1 MAAVPSDVYGHI
13 YSFLVQQKLL
23 KAAKAFRKEAL
34 VVSTIL
40 RTFGVLLVLLSFK
53 VSRMFIVEY
62 LLISVHM
69 LPTNF
74 FVQDVMLV
82 TLAKLTHICEH
93 LSRDKNSY
101 FIF

>member
-40 RTFGVLLVLLSFK
+40 RPFGILLVFLSFN

-62 LLISVHM
+62 PSIYSVHM

-74 FVQDVMLV
+74 LVQDLKLV
-82 TLAKLTHICEH
+82 ALAKVA
-93 LSRDKNSY
+93 N
-101 FIF
+101 IF

>member
-40 RTFGVLLVLLSFK
+40 RPFGILLVF
-53 VSRMFIVEY
+53 FIFQCQPNVHCRVPSIY
-62 LLISVHM
+62 SVHM

-74 FVQDVMLV
+74 LVQDLKLV
-82 TLAKLTHICEH
+82 ALAKVA
-93 LSRDKNSY
+93 N
-101 FIF
+101 IF

>member
-40 RTFGVLLVLLSFK
+40 RPFGILLVFLSFN

-62 LLISVHM
+62 PSIYSVHM

-74 FVQDVMLV
+74 LVQDLKLV
-82 TLAKLTHICEH
+82 ALAKAA
-93 LSRDKNSY
+93 D
-101 FIF
+101 IF